1 MEKSDNS
8 QNEMDNSRLE
18 NLIKDF
24 DNGWTMAEFEEFNEL
39 FRKSQLFMPVCFNE
53 NIFEGIEN
61 LAPGDI
67 FRPKNRLGFNIN
79 YLKLENDK
87 LAIPLFTASRI
98 MESAGLKSSAIAIF
112 MSDLAAMIK
121 EADKYSFVIIN
132 PFADSGIQMPFNA
145 FLDLF
150 NENKNESD

>member
-1 MEKSDNS
+1 
-8 QNEMDNSRLE
+8 MDNSRLE
-18 NLIKDF
+18 DLIKDF
-24 DNGWTMAEFEEFNEL
+24 DKGWTTAQFKEFNEL
-39 FRKSQLFMPVCFNE
+39 FKKSQLFMPVCFNE

-67 FRPKNRLGFNIN
+67 FRPKSQLGFNIN

-112 MSDLAAMIK
+112 TSDLAAMIK
-121 EADKYSFVIIN
+121 EAIKYSFVIIN
-132 PFADSGIQMPFNA
+132 PFADSSIQMPFNT

-150 NENKNESD
+150 DENKNESD